1 VLRWRGLDDVP
12 TGWGRSVVT
21 VGVFD
26 GVHRGHQKLIGR
38 AVAVA
43 AARDLPS
50 VLVTFDPHPTEV
62 IRPGH
67 HPAQLTTLAR
77 RAELVGEMGISAFCV
92 LPFTTELARMPANE
106 FAHEVLVERLHAA
119 AVLVGDNFT
128 FGHGAKG
135 DVPLLRQL
143 GRRFGFAV
151 EGLELITDSTDPG
164 NGVTYSSTY
173 IRACIDGGDVSLA
186 AQALGRPHRLDGVV
200 VRGDRRGHELGFPTA
215 NLAPTPFA
223 AVPADG
229 VYACWFVHGKRQLPA
244 AVSVGTNPTFSGRQR
259 TVEAYVLDVDEDF
272 YGHHVALD
280 FVERL
285 RGMERFDS
293 VEALVEQMGRDVDRT
308 RELLAD

>member
-1 VLRWRGLDDVP
+1 MP

-43 AARDLPS
+43 AARGLPS

-62 IRPGH
+62 VRPGH

-92 LPFTTELARMPANE
+92 LPFTTEMARMPANE

-164 NGVTYSSTY
+164 NGV
-173 IRACIDGGDVSLA
+173 
-186 AQALGRPHRLDGVV
+186 
-200 VRGDRRGHELGFPTA
+200 
-215 NLAPTPFA
+215 
-223 AVPADG
+223 
-229 VYACWFVHGKRQLPA
+229 
-244 AVSVGTNPTFSGRQR
+244 
-259 TVEAYVLDVDEDF
+259 
-272 YGHHVALD
+272 
-280 FVERL
+280 
-285 RGMERFDS
+285 
-293 VEALVEQMGRDVDRT
+293 
-308 RELLAD
+308 